1 MCFYILV
8 ILELYVLPESEYI
21 LSQIKG
27 RQNIANPLIKR
38 ELVTFL
44 IVFQMYCDCECLWLL
59 TVLWVGLQYLIVVF
73 PDHTRV
79 FL

>member
-1 MCFYILV
+1 MSTQVWSWQNISSFIDPALMCFYILV

-38 ELVTFL
+38 ELATF
-44 IVFQMYCDCECLWLL
+44 
-59 TVLWVGLQYLIVVF
+59 
-73 PDHTRV
+73 
-79 FL
+79 